1 MKNKRTL
8 FLFAGLIILFLLLG
22 SALINIYT
30 DWLFFDELQYKS
42 VFVKVLSAKLSLGL
56 IYGVFSFAF
65 IMINIIIANRTH
77 FAPIELFLDDQTKVS
92 LNIAFLAKWMKPLT
106 AVLGIAAS
114 FYAGVLGSSIWN
126 EFLLFQNR
134 MNVGFSDPVFG
145 KDIGFYLFNI
155 PWFESIKNFIS
166 FIIIITTFIV
176 SFNYILR
183 GGIIVQERNI
193 SADKRVKIH
202 VGILAGSFIINM
214 AFGFYL
220 DQFQLLFSPHGIIF
234 GAGYADI
241 HARLYAL
248 RALIA
253 LTVLSGVLFIIGILK
268 GSWKVMFAPLVFTA
282 LVYAAGFLV
291 YPALLQKLKVTP
303 NELDLEKPFIEN
315 HIKFTRFGYDLEGI
329 KVSPFDVSYNLT
341 AKDIERNNATIKN
354 IRLWDDMPI
363 LRTYSQL
370 QQIRTYYSFQD
381 VDNDRYTINGEYM
394 QVMLSPRELSYDNL
408 PSRTWINEKIVFT
421 HGFGISMGP
430 VSRISKEGLPEFI
443 VKDIPPVS
451 SSDITITRPEIYFG
465 ELSSDYVIVKSKVP
479 EFNYPTSEGNV
490 STS

>member
-8 FLFAGLIILFLLLG
+8 FSFAGLIILFLLLG
-22 SALINIYT
+22 SSLINIYT
-30 DWLFFDELQYKS
+30 DWLFFNELQYKS
-42 VFVKVLSAKLSLGL
+42 IFVKVLSVKLLLGL

-65 IMINIIIANRTH
+65 IMINIIIASRTH

-92 LNIAFLAKWMKPLT
+92 LNIALLAKWIKPLT
-106 AVLGIAAS
+106 AVLAIAVS
-114 FYAGVLGSSIWN
+114 FYAGVLGSSVWN

-155 PWFESIKNFIS
+155 PWFEAIKNFIS
-166 FIIIITTFIV
+166 FIIFITTFIV

-241 HARLYAL
+241 HARLYVL

-253 LTVLSGVLFIIGILK
+253 LTVLSGVIFIIGIFK

-394 QVMLSPRELSYDNL
+394 QVMLSPRELSYENL
-408 PSRTWINEKIVFT
+408 PSRSWINEKIVFT
-421 HGFGISMGP
+421 GSAFPWGP
-430 VSRISKEGLPEFI
+430 SAGYQKKVCPSSLSRISLRFLLRI
-443 VKDIPPVS
+443 
-451 SSDITITRPEIYFG
+451 
-465 ELSSDYVIVKSKVP
+465 
-479 EFNYPTSEGNV
+479 
-490 STS
+490 